1 MLSVLGLD
9 TCDVSTG
16 VLVTGVCVA
25 AVTGVVNAG
34 LTAGSAAG
42 VVLLRNEGLLG
53 CADVLC
59 VPRLCPA

>member
-34 LTAGSAAG
+34 LT
-42 VVLLRNEGLLG
+42 
-53 CADVLC
+53 
-59 VPRLCPA
+59 